1 MTENLNRLVAYI
13 LVKQRLATPQETPEE
28 IKQTYKMNI
37 EEVGYALASYLF
49 SEVDFEEVRKEMIKE
64 MGKL

>member
-64 MGKL
+64 MGRL